1 MYFVNFFID
10 SWCFDTI
17 IKSAFVSFSNS
28 VLSLC
33 MNTIVNWLC
42 PVTIQNSKYFLVI
55 LLLFSTGFSTYITM
69 TVTDDTFFPICMLC
83 YSRVRIREESLVL
96 LSKVSWTPLLNIL
109 WVSAACMPLEVE
121 VMEFQWSYSK
131 SWKMMLWKCCTQ
143 YASKFGQL
151 SSGHKSQFS
160 FQSQR
165 KSMPKNAQTTA
176 QLHSSHTL
184 VK

>member
-121 VMEFQWSYSK
+121 VMEFQWSYFK
-131 SWKMMLWKCCTQ
+131 SWKDDAVKV
-143 YASKFGQL
+143 
-151 SSGHKSQFS
+151 
-160 FQSQR
+160 
-165 KSMPKNAQTTA
+165 
-176 QLHSSHTL
+176 LHSVCQQIWKTQ
-184 VK
+184 